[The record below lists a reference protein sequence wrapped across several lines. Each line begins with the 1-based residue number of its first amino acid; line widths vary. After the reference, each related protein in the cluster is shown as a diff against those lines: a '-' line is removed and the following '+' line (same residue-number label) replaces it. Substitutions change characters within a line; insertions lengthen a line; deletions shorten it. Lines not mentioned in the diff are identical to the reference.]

1 MEVENLPVPELQIPG
16 QQFITDNV
24 KTDRFA
30 RDASARDLIIAGNV
44 PSHMRSFC
52 PVTTA
57 LPDGRSLTLYVLPDY
72 LCIGTDSDYVRV
84 PMQPLN
90 AQAVA
95 DALNC
100 ILPTTKMVDLIW
112 SAAVNK
118 LMPLPWGPPYDAS
131 MMSTSRISVHNSRIA
146 AQLAKSN
153 LDAAALTAGHKK
165 DVVITTKLVKQPK
178 QVAIYGWTQLN
189 GKPIQPLY
197 LGHESTYVDYSHA
210 VRLVSKRCDIDG
222 AEDDLERVLSDSE
235 LSHAVSIEGPVSQPR
250 YVEVP

>member
-1 MEVENLPVPELQIPG
+1 
-16 QQFITDNV
+16 
-24 KTDRFA
+24 
-30 RDASARDLIIAGNV
+30 
-44 PSHMRSFC
+44 
-52 PVTTA
+52 
-57 LPDGRSLTLYVLPDY
+57 LPDY

-100 ILPTTKMVDLIW
+100 LLPTTKIVDLIW

-131 MMSTSRISVHNSRIA
+131 MMSTSRISVHNSRIS

-153 LDAAALTAGHKK
+153 LDATALTAGHKK

-197 LGHESTYVDYSHA
+197 LGHESSYADYSHGI
-210 VRLVSKRCDIDG
+210 RLLSRRCEIDG
-222 AEDDLERVLSDSE
+222 IEDDLFRVLSDPELCSSVSSE
-235 LSHAVSIEGPVSQPR
+235 GTVLQPYYVAV
-250 YVEVP
+250 

>member
-30 RDASARDLIIAGNV
+30 RDASARDLIIAGNI

-100 ILPTTKMVDLIW
+100 ILPTTKIVDLIW

-131 MMSTSRISVHNSRIA
+131 MMSTSRISVHNSRIS

-153 LDAAALTAGHKK
+153 SDATALTAGHKK

-197 LGHESTYVDYSHA
+197 LGHESSYADYSHGI
-210 VRLVSKRCDIDG
+210 RLLSRRCEIDG
-222 AEDDLERVLSDSE
+222 IEDDLFRVLSDPELCSSVSSE
-235 LSHAVSIEGPVSQPR
+235 GTVLQPCYVAV
-250 YVEVP
+250 

>member
-1 MEVENLPVPELQIPG
+1 MEVENLPVPEQLVPG

-44 PSHMRSFC
+44 PTHMRSFC
-52 PVTTA
+52 PVTAA
-57 LPDGRSLTLYVLPDY
+57 LPDGRTLTLYVLPDY
-72 LCIGTDSDYVRV
+72 LCVGTDSDYVRV

-100 ILPTTKMVDLIW
+100 VLPTTKMVDLIW

-118 LMPLPWGPPYDAS
+118 VMPLPWGPPYDAS
-131 MMSTSRISVHNSRIA
+131 MMSTSRISVHNARIS
-146 AQLAKSN
+146 AQLTKAG
-153 LDAAALTAGHKK
+153 LDPMALTAGHKK
-165 DVVITTKLVKQPK
+165 DVVVTTKLVKQPK

-197 LGHESTYVDYSHA
+197 LGHESLYADYSHGI
-210 VRLVSKRCDIDG
+210 RLLSRRCEIDG
-222 AEDDLERVLSDSE
+222 IEDDLFRVLSDPE
-235 LSHAVSIEGPVSQPR
+235 LCSSVSSEGPVLQPY
-250 YVEVP
+250 YVAV